1 MLTLLA
7 ALLVGGT
14 LGYLLAGA
22 AGGGGAQSGDEGFYD
37 AYFDRGYHRGWQE
50 GYDRGYGDGR
60 EDSPSSPDHALTFD
74 EARAASDRV
83 AVSAAVAVARSY
95 RPSGLYEADAYDCN
109 DMAEELWSRL
119 QGGRGRVLAGGGQ
132 HQGGQRGLRRQR
144 SLLGGGVLRGRSH
157 GGGDHPG
164 RRPPA
169 VAGRGDRGANVAAAV
184 GPVAPGKA
192 STPGAEPPSAGLTG
206 GVSAQYAEGF
216 FYGDPASL
224 REDLGARW

>member
-1 MLTLLA
+1 MTGRLRLMLTLLA

-22 AGGGGAQSGDEGFYD
+22 AGGGGMQSGDEGFYD

-50 GYDRGYGDGR
+50 GYERGYGDGR

-83 AVSAAVAVARSY
+83 AASRAVAVARSY

-109 DMAEELWSRL
+109 DMAEELWTAFREAGAGAWL
-119 QGGRGRVLAGGGQ
+119 VVGNTRVENEDFADSDHCWVVVFCVDEATGEEITLAVDPQ
-132 HQGGQRGLRRQR
+132 L
-144 SLLGGGVLRGRSH
+144 SLVGAIEAS
-157 GGGDHPG
+157 D
-164 RRPPA
+164 A
-169 VAGRGDRGANVAAAV
+169 AANVAA
-184 GPVAPGKA
+184 
-192 STPGAEPPSAGLTG
+192 SAGLTG

-216 FYGDPASL
+216 FYGNPASL

>member
-1 MLTLLA
+1 MTGRLRVMLTLLA

-22 AGGGGAQSGDEGFYD
+22 AGGGGVQRGDEGFYD

-60 EDSPSSPDHALTFD
+60 EDSPSSPDHALTSD

-109 DMAEELWSRL
+109 DMAEELWSAFREAGAASWL
-119 QGGRGRVLAGGGQ
+119 VVGNTRVENEDFADSDHCWVVVFCVDEATGEEITLAVDPQ
-132 HQGGQRGLRRQR
+132 L
-144 SLLGGGVLRGRSH
+144 SLV
-157 GGGDHPG
+157 
-164 RRPPA
+164 
-169 VAGRGDRGANVAAAV
+169 GAIE
-184 GPVAPGKA
+184 APGKA
-192 STPGAEPPSAGLTG
+192 STPGAEPASAGLTG

-216 FYGDPASL
+216 FYGNPASL

>member
-1 MLTLLA
+1 MRHHNQMTGRLRLTLTLLA

-22 AGGGGAQSGDEGFYD
+22 AAD

-50 GYDRGYGDGR
+50 GYDRGYGDGC

-74 EARAASDRV
+74 EARTASDRV
-83 AVSAAVAVARSY
+83 AVSVAVAVARSY

-109 DMAEELWSRL
+109 DMAEELWSAFKEAGTASWL
-119 QGGRGRVLAGGGQ
+119 VVGNTRVENEGFADSDHCWVVVFCVDEATGEEITLAVDPQ
-132 HQGGQRGLRRQR
+132 LA
-144 SLLGGGVLRGRSH
+144 LV
-157 GGGDHPG
+157 
-164 RRPPA
+164 
-169 VAGRGDRGANVAAAV
+169 GAIEAASAAA
-184 GPVAPGKA
+184 
-192 STPGAEPPSAGLTG
+192 SAGLTG

-216 FYGDPASL
+216 FYGNPASL